1 MPETNAS
8 VYKSDAENVA
18 SPLYFDLCGRL
29 FADQFDA
36 SMDAGK
42 ESAKNLIFQFLAI
55 RTK

>member
-8 VYKSDAENVA
+8 VYKCDAENVA